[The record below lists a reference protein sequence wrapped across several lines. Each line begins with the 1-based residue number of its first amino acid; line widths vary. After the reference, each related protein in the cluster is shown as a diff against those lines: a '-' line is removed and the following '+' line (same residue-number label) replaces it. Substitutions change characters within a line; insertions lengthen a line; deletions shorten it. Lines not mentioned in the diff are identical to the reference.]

1 MLTTVFVRS
10 KDNFQT
16 FFFFFLFASKMFTL
30 NLQNTRALT
39 ALKTGGGSLNTTAPI
54 HVNVTLYSNALV
66 DALKM
71 ESSCSLFPLFL
82 LHVWGG
88 GVFVFEHLGI
98 TKTGVFQHPG
108 ILITSVVGGILS
120 F

>member
-1 MLTTVFVRS
+1 MSINSF
-10 KDNFQT
+10 KE
-16 FFFFFLFASKMFTL
+16 
-30 NLQNTRALT
+30 
-39 ALKTGGGSLNTTAPI
+39 GNTTAPI

-71 ESSCSLFPLFL
+71 ESSSSLLPQFF
-82 LHVWGG
+82 LHVGEGG

-98 TKTGVFQHPG
+98 TKSGVFQHPG